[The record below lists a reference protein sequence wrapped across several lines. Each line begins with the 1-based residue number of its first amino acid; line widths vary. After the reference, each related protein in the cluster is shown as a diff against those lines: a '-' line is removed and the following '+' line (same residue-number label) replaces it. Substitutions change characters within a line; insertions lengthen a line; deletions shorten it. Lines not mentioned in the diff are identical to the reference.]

1 MSTETV
7 GTEPPATPS
16 SESGRLGPP
25 PWLSSGF
32 LFPALL
38 LLGLLVLYP
47 IIYTIWRSL
56 YDAGGSTF
64 VGLDN
69 YISMFTDGVT
79 AGWSDSSAVGIVI
92 LITVLTALVL
102 AVGTWTGAIERKTA
116 LKGAFIVLPLVDVA
130 AYFILVL
137 HSPMFT
143 AIKNNVIWVVFAP
156 TVITALGLIFAVV
169 TERIRWASAF
179 KLVVFMPMAI
189 SMLAAGVIFTLVYDR
204 APERGVINAVVVG
217 AHDTFRESV
226 GYPGAHPR
234 PTGPMQAQGKGF
246 VTKQAVQPGQPVAMP
261 LVAVPIDQQRTLGPV
276 KPAQAKPGVI
286 TGTVWVDFAPGGGGT
301 QNQPDA
307 REKGLSGIKVEAV
320 SGGQVAGTATSRDD
334 GTFEFGSLPAGS
346 YSLRLPESNFAAPF
360 NGVNW
365 LGPSLVTP
373 AIIGAYVW
381 MWAGFAMVL
390 IGAGLAAIPRDA
402 LEAARVDGATEMQVF
417 WRVTMPLLAPVI
429 VVVLVTLII
438 NVLKIFD
445 LVYIIAPGATQQDA
459 NVLALQM
466 YLSSFGGGN
475 NQGLGS
481 AIAVVLF
488 LLVLP
493 AMVFNIRRFRQEQ
506 S

>member
-1 MSTETV
+1 
-7 GTEPPATPS
+7 
-16 SESGRLGPP
+16 LGPP
-25 PWLSSGF
+25 PWLSAGF
-32 LFPALL
+32 LLPALI

-47 IIYTIWRSL
+47 IIYSVWRSL
-56 YDAGGSTF
+56 YDADGSRF

-69 YISMFTDGVT
+69 YISMFTDSVT
-79 AGWSDSSAVGIVI
+79 FGWIDSAAIGIVL
-92 LITVLTALVL
+92 LIVVATGLVL
-102 AVGTWTGAIERKTA
+102 AVGMGTGAIQRSTVFKIGF
-116 LKGAFIVLPLVDVA
+116 LVLPLVAAVA
-130 AYFILVL
+130 YLIMVMN
-137 HSPMFT
+137 SPTFT

-156 TVITALGLIFAVV
+156 TVITVLGLIFAVV

-179 KLVVFMPMAI
+179 KLIVFMPMAI

-204 APERGVINAVVVG
+204 APERGVLNAVVVG
-217 AHDTFRESV
+217 VHDTFRPST
-226 GYPGAHPR
+226 GYPGARPR
-234 PTGPMQAQGKGF
+234 PNGPLAAQAGDL
-246 VTKQAVQPGQPVAMP
+246 VTKQAVQPGRPALLP
-261 LVAVPIDQQRTLGPV
+261 LVAVNIEQQRTLAAV
-276 KPAQAKPGVI
+276 RPAAGRPGVI
-286 TGTVWVDFAPGGGGT
+286 NGTVWVDFAPGGGGT

-307 REKGLSGIKVEAV
+307 REKGLSGVKVEAV
-320 SGGQVAGTATSRDD
+320 SGGRVAGTATSRDD
-334 GTFEFGSLPAGS
+334 GTFEFGSLPAAS
-346 YSLRLPESNFAAPF
+346 YTLRLPESNFAAPY

-365 LGPSLVTP
+365 LGPTLVTP
-373 AIIGAYVW
+373 AIIGSYVW

-402 LEAARVDGATEMQVF
+402 LEAARVDGATELQVF
-417 WRVTMPLLAPVI
+417 WRVTMPLLAPVL
-429 VVVLVTLII
+429 VVVLVTLVI

-466 YLSSFGGGN
+466 YLASFGGGN

-506 S
+506 Q